1 MYENILLVEGD
12 SDVLFYE
19 TLLQY
24 EFKKNNIELLQCQ
37 VKTIG
42 GSDSEILKKALISLI
57 SDLKSKPI
65 KKIGIVLD
73 LDNYTVEERFKS
85 TQEAIKTVFGT
96 ENITNVN
103 AEELSLKYT
112 LSASRTIE
120 IFCYFIDDYSQ
131 TTNLEELLK
140 SLVTTEPIA
149 ANCLSAWLECCKAN
163 DRKIKNSDFQK
174 FWRETY
180 IRYDFCANKKLN
192 KHASENCTMEKSF
205 QNMLLLDTQ
214 KHAWDFESP
223 NLEKL
228 RVFLKQFQPN

>member
-1 MYENILLVEGD
+1 MYENILLVEGN

-19 TLLQY
+19 TLLKY
-24 EFKKNNIELLQCQ
+24 ELNKSTQDAHGCIINS
-37 VKTIG
+37 IG

-57 SDLKSKPI
+57 TDLKSKPI

-85 TQEAIKTVFGT
+85 TQEAIKTVFGS
-96 ENITNVN
+96 ENIESIN
-103 AEELSLKYT
+103 AEYLSLKYN
-112 LSASRTIE
+112 LNASRTVE
-120 IFCYFIDDYSQ
+120 IFCYFINDYSQ
-131 TTNLEELLK
+131 ATNLEELLK

-149 ANCLSAWLECCKAN
+149 ANCLSAWLDCCKAN

-192 KHASENCTMEKSF
+192 KHAVENCTIEKSF
-205 QNMLLLDTQ
+205 HNMLLPDTQ

-228 RVFLKQFQPN
+228 RVFLRQFQPN